1 MPLFMEGFLQA
12 FVSIFIAIDVIGIV
26 PTFIAL
32 AGDLSE
38 RAQRRIILQSAV
50 FALVVSEGFILL
62 GNYVLDLFSIT
73 PQHFGV
79 GGGILLLVLSI
90 RDLLS
95 SEGFKRHTEDLG
107 LVPLGIPLIVGPA
120 VLTTALS
127 LVGSVGHIN
136 TVLAMALNVLITSL
150 ALLNANLLL
159 RFLGKGGATAISK
172 IFMIIL
178 SAYAVKMIVD
188 GLKALFV

>member
-1 MPLFMEGFLQA
+1 LPLFMEQFLKA
-12 FVSIFIAIDVIGIV
+12 FISIFIAIDVVGIV

-32 AGDLSE
+32 AGGLSE
-38 RAQRRIILQSAV
+38 KARTKIVLQSGI
-50 FALVVSEGFILL
+50 FALIVSEVFILL
-62 GNYVLDLFSIT
+62 GDSILNLFTIT
-73 PQHFGV
+73 PDHFKI
-79 GGGILLLVLSI
+79 GGGILLLILSV

-107 LVPLGIPLIVGPA
+107 IVPLGIPLIVGPA

-127 LVGSVGHIN
+127 LVSTVGHLY
-136 TVLAMALNVLITSL
+136 TTAAMALNVLLTSV

-159 RFLGKGGATAISK
+159 RILGKGGATAISK

-178 SAYAVKMIVD
+178 SAYAVKMIVE
-188 GLKALFV
+188 GLKALFL

>member
-1 MPLFMEGFLQA
+1 M
-12 FVSIFIAIDVIGIV
+12 SIFIAVDVLGII

-38 RAQRRIILQSAV
+38 KAQRRIVLQSAI

-62 GNYVLDLFSIT
+62 GDYVFRLFSIT
-73 PQHFGV
+73 PDHFRV
-79 GGGILLLVLSI
+79 GGGILLLVLSV

-95 SEGFKRHTEDLG
+95 GEGFKRHTEDLG
-107 LVPLGIPLIVGPA
+107 LVPIGIPLIVGPA

-127 LVGSVGHIN
+127 LIGTVGHLN
-136 TVLAMALNVLITSL
+136 TILAMAANILITSL

-159 RFLGKGGATAISK
+159 RLLGRGGSTAISK
-172 IFMIIL
+172 VFMIIL
-178 SAYAVKMIVD
+178 SAYAVKMIVE
-188 GLKALFV
+188 GLKALFLGA

>member
-1 MPLFMEGFLQA
+1 MEGFIQA

-38 RAQRRIILQSAV
+38 KAQRRIILQSAI

-62 GNYVLDLFSIT
+62 GDYILNLFTIT
-73 PQHFGV
+73 PNHFKV
-79 GGGILLLVLSI
+79 AGGILLLVLSV

-127 LVGSVGHIN
+127 LVDTVGHLN
-136 TVLAMALNVLITSL
+136 TITAMALNILVTSV
-150 ALLNANLLL
+150 ALFNANLLMRL
-159 RFLGKGGATAISK
+159 LGRGGSTAISK
-172 IFMIIL
+172 IFMIVL
-178 SAYAVKMIVD
+178 SAYAVRMIVE
-188 GLKALFV
+188 GLRALFG

>member
-1 MPLFMEGFLQA
+1 MEQFLKA
-12 FVSIFIAIDVIGIV
+12 FISIFIAIDVVGIV

-32 AGDLSE
+32 AGGLSE
-38 RAQRRIILQSAV
+38 KARTKIVLQSGI
-50 FALVVSEGFILL
+50 FALIVSEVFILL
-62 GNYVLDLFSIT
+62 GDSILNLFTIT
-73 PQHFGV
+73 PDHFKI
-79 GGGILLLVLSI
+79 GGGILLLILSV

-107 LVPLGIPLIVGPA
+107 IVPLGIPLIVGPA

-127 LVGSVGHIN
+127 LVSTVGHLY
-136 TVLAMALNVLITSL
+136 TTAAMALNVLLTSV

-159 RFLGKGGATAISK
+159 RILGKGGATAISK

-178 SAYAVKMIVD
+178 SAYAVKMIVE
-188 GLKALFV
+188 GLKALFL